1 MISYR
6 RGAFVI
12 VAIGLLTHGPVSP
25 ASAATPIGDTQQVVS
40 EVQGFLGPVT
50 RVLQLQDEVF
60 SEEII
65 DTGGDGATRILFLDE
80 TALTMGPNSRVTLD
94 RFVYDPA
101 AGDGAMLV
109 NFVSGVFEFA
119 SGLMPSGGYDLRT
132 PFANLAIRG
141 TRVRLLIG
149 QNEFMI
155 AVPEGAVEVDDGNR
169 TVLLNSEFECFVW
182 NVEGGGQLLPLE
194 ACAALMDGIAA
205 TYALLGLGP
214 IEPGAGP
221 PPAPP
226 AFPPIQT
233 PRAERTS
240 FPLPDSVSPSSGQ
253 SLR

>member
-12 VAIGLLTHGPVSP
+12 VAIGLLAHGPVSP
-25 ASAATPIGDTQQVVS
+25 ASAATPIGGTEQVVS

-65 DTGGDGATRILFLDE
+65 DTGGDGATRIVFLDGSE
-80 TALTMGPNSRVTLD
+80 LTMGSNSRVTLD
-94 RFVYDPA
+94 RFVFDPA
-101 AGDGAMLV
+101 AGDGVMVV
-109 NFVSGVFEFA
+109 NFVSGIFEFA
-119 SGLMPSGGYDLRT
+119 SGLIPSGGYDLRT

-141 TRVRLLIG
+141 TRIRMSVGPAGL
-149 QNEFMI
+149 MI
-155 AVPEGAVEVDDGNR
+155 TAPEGAVEVDDGNR
-169 TVLLNSEFECFVW
+169 TVLLENEFECIVW
-182 NVEGGGQLLPLE
+182 NVQAGMLQPLE
-194 ACAALMDGIAA
+194 ACAALTDQINAA
-205 TYALLGLGP
+205 YAMLGLGA

-221 PPAPP
+221 PLSPP
-226 AFPPIQT
+226 AFPPP

-240 FPLPDSVSPSSGQ
+240 FPLPDSVSPSSAQ